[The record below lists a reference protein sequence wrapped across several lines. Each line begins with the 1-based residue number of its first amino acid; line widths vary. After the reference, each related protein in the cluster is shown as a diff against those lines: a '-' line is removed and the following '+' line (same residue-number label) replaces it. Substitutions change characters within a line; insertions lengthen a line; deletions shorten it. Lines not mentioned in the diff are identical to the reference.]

1 MQPELNL
8 MPHFL
13 GITSRPQ
20 PGGQPDTEM
29 PHPFSSRVPKLGR
42 PASQPTVTPGY
53 GGKVFGAPPMNTQSA
68 APAPVARPASGRR
81 EIF

>member
-20 PGGQPDTEM
+20 PGGQPDPEM
-29 PHPFSSRVPKLGR
+29 PHPFTGRVPKLGR
-42 PASQPTVTPGY
+42 SGAVPTVTPGY
-53 GGKVFGAPPMNTQSA
+53 GGKVFGAPQMNQV
-68 APAPVARPASGRR
+68 APAPQPSAGRR